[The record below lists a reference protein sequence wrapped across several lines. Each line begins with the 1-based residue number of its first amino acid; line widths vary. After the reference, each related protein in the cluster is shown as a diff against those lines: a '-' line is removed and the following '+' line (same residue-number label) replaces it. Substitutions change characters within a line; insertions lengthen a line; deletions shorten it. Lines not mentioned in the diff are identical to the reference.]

1 MAYGSNF
8 AFKEFDLAGSTI
20 IYQMKMEDELR
31 IQKNKE
37 NKITI
42 YKGPKPKYADIDNI
56 QN

>member
-1 MAYGSNF
+1 
-8 AFKEFDLAGSTI
+8 
-20 IYQMKMEDELR
+20 MKMEDELR